1 MPWQPV
7 PVAKHQVEAR
17 RFSRLSLPVSS
28 LLQIMGYSPVHRT
41 VLVSMH
47 EQVLLARCH
56 GSWRPQLFKPNR
68 TKDTLT
74 FSNQVAGTS
83 ASNRKRKQ
91 PPAGLVEE
99 CLHRIPR
106 GVTLSSK
113 RKSNSVSQVATQT
126 ASTGLRHPSLEE
138 GDRKRCSECGCDAVS
153 MTFES
158 GKEVSKPARDNKRSC
173 KTE

>member
-28 LLQIMGYSPVHRT
+28 LLQITGYSPVHRT
-41 VLVSMH
+41 VLVSMY

-74 FSNQVAGTS
+74 FSNQVAE
-83 ASNRKRKQ
+83 ASKRKRKQ
-91 PPAGLVEE
+91 SRAGLAEE

-106 GVTLSSK
+106 GVTLSSE
-113 RKSNSVSQVATQT
+113 RKSNSLSKMRRKLQALVYDILPWRKVTENDARSVVAT
-126 ASTGLRHPSLEE
+126 L
-138 GDRKRCSECGCDAVS
+138 
-153 MTFES
+153 
-158 GKEVSKPARDNKRSC
+158 
-173 KTE
+173 

>member
-28 LLQIMGYSPVHRT
+28 LLQVTGYSPVDRT

-47 EQVLLARCH
+47 EQVLLTRCH
-56 GSWRPQLFKPNR
+56 GSWRPQLFRPNR

-83 ASNRKRKQ
+83 ASKRKRKQ
-91 PPAGLVEE
+91 SLAGLVEE

-106 GVTLSSK
+106 GVTLSPK
-113 RKSNSVSQVATQT
+113 RKSNSVSQAATQT
-126 ASTGLRHPSLEE
+126 PSTGVRHPSLEE
-138 GDRKRCSECGCDAVS
+138 GDGKRCSECGCDAVTLS
-153 MTFES
+153 LAKRLANLSETT
-158 GKEVSKPARDNKRSC
+158 KEAAKLND
-173 KTE
+173 